1 MKAPVPFSDPLYV
14 SRPMLPPI
22 EDYIADITSMW
33 ETHLLTNMGPY
44 HQSLEFAL
52 QARVGTGRLS
62 VWNNGTNA
70 LLGGLAA
77 LDLTDEVI
85 VTPFTFPATVH
96 AVAALGLTP
105 VFADIDP
112 VTMTISP
119 DSIRERIT
127 PRTSGILGTHIYGT
141 MCDTAAIGAIAAEHG
156 LRVMYDGAHSF
167 GRKAP
172 VFPGGEATL
181 GDVTMLSFHATK
193 LFHAVEGG
201 ALITADPARD
211 ERIRFSRN
219 FGIRS
224 EDSVPTSGLNG
235 KMSELHAAMGIRV
248 LQMLDDEID
257 RRHALGRV
265 YQEMLGD
272 VPGIEIAAGL
282 GDSAQYLVLRI
293 HRDEAGFSR
302 DELHDLLRPRN
313 IICRKYFHPLCS
325 DIPAYADHP
334 SARDLPHAELAASQC
349 LAMPYHGGLSEDD
362 VRRICETVLWARSEA
377 LEAVAS

>member
-1 MKAPVPFSDPLYV
+1 MRAPIPFPEPLYV
-14 SRPMLPPI
+14 SRPMLPPV
-22 EDYIADITSMW
+22 EDFVADVRVMW
-33 ETHLLTNMGPY
+33 DTHVLTNMGPY

-62 VWNNGTNA
+62 LWNNGTNA

-77 LDLTDEVI
+77 LDLTGEVI

-96 AVAALGLTP
+96 AIASLGLTP

-119 DSIRERIT
+119 ESIRGVIT
-127 PRTSGILGTHIYGT
+127 PQTSGIVGTHIYGT
-141 MCDTAAIGAIAAEHG
+141 FCDTVAIAEIAREHG

-172 VFPGGEATL
+172 VFPDGESSL

-201 ALITADPARD
+201 ALIVADKD
-211 ERIRFSRN
+211 LDDRIRYSRN

-224 EDSVPTSGLNG
+224 EDSVPAVGLNG

-248 LQMLDDEID
+248 LQMLDEEID
-257 RRHALGRV
+257 RRHALGRI
-265 YQEMLGD
+265 YEEMLGS
-272 VPGIEIAAGL
+272 VPGISIAAGL
-282 GDSAQYLVLRI
+282 DESAQYLVLRI
-293 HRDEAGFSR
+293 DKDSAMISR
-302 DELHDLLRPRN
+302 DELYNLLRPRN

-325 DIPAYADHP
+325 TIPAYASHP
-334 SARDLPHAELAASQC
+334 SARHLPHAERAAQEC

-362 VRRICETVLWARSEA
+362 VRRICQTVLWARDEV
-377 LEAVAS
+377 LEGIRA

>member
-1 MKAPVPFSDPLYV
+1 MKAPVPFSKPLYV
-14 SRPMLPPI
+14 SRPMLPPV
-22 EDYIADITSMW
+22 EDFIADVRSMW
-33 ETHLLTNMGPY
+33 ETHVLTNMGPY

-70 LLGGLAA
+70 LVGGLAA

-96 AVAALGLTP
+96 AIAALGLTP

-112 VTMTISP
+112 MTLTISP
-119 DSIRERIT
+119 ESIRERIT
-127 PRTSGILGTHIYGT
+127 PQTSGILGTHIYGT
-141 MCDTAAIGAIAAEHG
+141 SCDTSAIATVANEHG

-172 VFPGGEATL
+172 VFPGGESAL

-201 ALITADPARD
+201 ALITADPELD
-211 ERIRFSRN
+211 ERIRYSRN

-224 EDSVPTSGLNG
+224 EDSVPTTGLNG

-248 LQMLDDEID
+248 LDMLDDEID
-257 RRHALGRV
+257 RRHELGRI
-265 YQEMLGD
+265 YDEMLKD
-272 VPGIEIAAGL
+272 IPGISIVAGL

-293 HRDEAGFSR
+293 SKDEAGISR

-325 DIPAYADHP
+325 DIPAYSSHP
-334 SARDLPHAELAASQC
+334 SARDLPHAELAAQEC
-349 LAMPYHGGLSEDD
+349 LAMPYHGGLTPSD

-377 LEAVAS
+377 LEAITA

>member
-1 MKAPVPFSDPLYV
+1 MKAPVPFPEPLYV

-22 EDYIADITSMW
+22 EDFIADVRSMW
-33 ETHLLTNMGPY
+33 DTHVLTNMGPY

-52 QARVGTGRLS
+52 QQRVGTGRLS
-62 VWNNGTNA
+62 LWNNGTNA
-70 LLGGLAA
+70 LIGGLAA

-96 AVAALGLTP
+96 AIAALGLTP

-112 VTMTISP
+112 VTMTIDP
-119 DSIRERIT
+119 QSIRDRIT
-127 PRTSGILGTHIYGT
+127 SRTSGIVGTHIYGT
-141 MCDTAAIGAIAAEHG
+141 MCDTTAIAEIAGEHG

-172 VFPGGEATL
+172 VFPAGESSL

-193 LFHAVEGG
+193 LYHAVEGG
-201 ALITADPARD
+201 AVITPDPELD
-211 ERIRFSRN
+211 ERIRYSRN

-224 EDSVPTSGLNG
+224 EDSVPTVGLNG

-257 RRHALGRV
+257 RRRALGRV
-265 YQEMLGD
+265 YQELLGD
-272 VPGIEIAAGL
+272 IPGITIAAGL

-293 HRDEAGFSR
+293 DQEEAGISR
-302 DELHDLLRPRN
+302 DALHDVLRPRN

-325 DIPAYADHP
+325 SIPAYADHP
-334 SARDLPHAELAASQC
+334 SAKDLPNAERAAQEC
-349 LAMPYHGGLSEDD
+349 LAMPYHGALTESD
-362 VRRICETVLWARSEA
+362 VRRICQTVLWARNEA
-377 LEAVAS
+377 LEAVA